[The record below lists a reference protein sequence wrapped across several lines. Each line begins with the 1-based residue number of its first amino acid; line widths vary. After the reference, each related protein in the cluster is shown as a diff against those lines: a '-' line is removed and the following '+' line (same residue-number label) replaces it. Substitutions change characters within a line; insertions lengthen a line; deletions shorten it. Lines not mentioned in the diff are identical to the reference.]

1 MRQVQ
6 NWASH
11 EKRIRGLNASMSLEE
26 LRAYCE
32 SNSAEPEDENEPYVI
47 GYKAETQKDLCI
59 VWSSKKLIQLQHKSH
74 TFSVDGT
81 YKLMSL
87 NWPILVNF
95 YN

>member
-47 GYKAETQKDLCI
+47 GYTSGFL
-59 VWSSKKLIQLQHKSH
+59 
-74 TFSVDGT
+74 T
-81 YKLMSL
+81 
-87 NWPILVNF
+87 
-95 YN
+95 